1 MRIVIHRG
9 GGLPDIARGSLCL
22 VVCLLLAAVGMSAQG
37 TAQQDQ
43 EKPGKW
49 WGPFQVTGGIGVT
62 AQFVDVSGSES
73 KYRTDYNYSTGVNLS
88 EFSLT
93 LTPED
98 EGLSWLDHFKLDG
111 YGFGDA
117 NPYEHATLVF
127 GKRGRYEFQ
136 GRYRK
141 QNYFFDIPNFAMGS
155 HGSDSA
161 QRMTDLSLSLF
172 PHRRVTIELAY
183 VRNYTYGTS
192 FTSELIFQ
200 NLVQLINPRRAL
212 TQDYRVGAT
221 FDLDSLKATVVQNF
235 RKYKDDPSQTENQLI
250 GEGTLP
256 GVNASLPVRL
266 SVPSTQISAVYQ
278 PSYRWSLEGK
288 YRYSKGTAEAG
299 RSEGISLQLT
309 EGLTLEQIIQ
319 STSVSDRPEHVAEVE
334 ASVELTDSLI
344 FSNVFGWRNFEV
356 DGTFFEQQSFGSAGG
371 GSISSERTATSFVE
385 FRTIRNRPEL
395 EYVLSSEVSLFGGYQ
410 YEDRLVDWELN
421 QDFTFDEGLRE
432 VRIAH
437 SGFGGV
443 SWRPYRGS
451 RLYAEFEK
459 GIANSSLYTPEPRDF
474 TRFRF
479 NSGFPIGEH
488 LSITP
493 FLVISDYS
501 NKASALDY
509 ESDQIQAGAD
519 VIYRD
524 PDGRFDLSGG
534 YLVFDL
540 DSLTDSI
547 FYLGGD
553 LTESVLDYRVRLH
566 FAHVRAMFPIGNRL
580 RLRAAYQLLIDSG
593 SSSYPLDRNIV
604 EAGLNISLTESWSAD
619 IGYVFV
625 SYNEKLE
632 TVQDYDAN
640 RLGLTLRWGF

>member
-1 MRIVIHRG
+1 MSRRQRRFLV
-9 GGLPDIARGSLCL
+9 
-22 VVCLLLAAVGMSAQG
+22 VVCLFLAWGMVAAQS

-43 EKPGKW
+43 DKPGKW

-117 NPYEHATLVF
+117 YPYEQATLVF

-161 QRMTDLSLSLF
+161 NRMTDLSLSLF
-172 PHRRVTIELAY
+172 PHRRVTIELGY

-250 GEGTLP
+250 DEGTLP
-256 GVNASLPVRL
+256 GVDASLPVRL
-266 SVPSTQISAVYQ
+266 SVPSTQVTAVYQ
-278 PSYRWSLEGK
+278 PSYRWSLDGK

-319 STSVSDRPEHVAEVE
+319 ATSVSDRPEHVAEVE

-344 FSNVFGWRNFEV
+344 FSNVFGWRKFEV
-356 DGTFFEQQSFGSAGG
+356 DGTFFEQQSLGSAGG
-371 GSISSERTATSFVE
+371 GSMPSERTAESFVE

-421 QDFTFDEGLRE
+421 QSLAFDKGLRE

-459 GIANSSLYTPEPRDF
+459 GTANSSLYTPEPRNF

-553 LTESVLDYRVRLH
+553 LTENVLDYRVRLH
-566 FAHVRAMFPIGNRL
+566 FAHVRATFPIGTRL
-580 RLRAAYQLLIDSG
+580 RLRGAYQLLVDSG
-593 SSSYPLDRNIV
+593 GSSYPLDRNIV
-604 EAGLNISLTESWSAD
+604 EAGMNISLTESWSAD

-632 TVQDYDAN
+632 TVQDYNAN

>member
-1 MRIVIHRG
+1 MSRYNRHTLSAFLFVTALLVMCV
-9 GGLPDIARGSLCL
+9 LPPA
-22 VVCLLLAAVGMSAQG
+22 LAKPLP
-37 TAQQDQ
+37 QDGD
-43 EKPGKW
+43 ENEDKTKPS

-93 LTPED
+93 LTPEG

-117 NPYEHATLVF
+117 YPYEQATLVF
-127 GKRGRYEFQ
+127 GKRGLYEFQ

-161 QRMTDLSLSLF
+161 QRMTDLSLRLF
-172 PHRRVTIELAY
+172 PHRRATIELAY
-183 VRNYTYGTS
+183 VRNNTYGTS
-192 FTSELIFQ
+192 FTSEWIFQ

-212 TQDYRVGAT
+212 TQDFRVGAT

-235 RKYKDDPSQTENQLI
+235 RKYKDDPSQTENQLV
-250 GEGTLP
+250 EAGTLP
-256 GVNASLPVRL
+256 GVDASLPVRL
-266 SVPSTQISAVYQ
+266 SVPSTQVSAVYQ

-299 RSEGISLQLT
+299 RSESISLQLT
-309 EGLTLEQIIQ
+309 EGLTLEQIIRA
-319 STSVSDRPEHVAEVE
+319 TSVSDRPEHLAEVE

-356 DGTFFEQQSFGSAGG
+356 DGTFFEQQTLGSTVGAT
-371 GSISSERTATSFVE
+371 IPLERAATSFVE
-385 FRTIRNRPEL
+385 YRTIRNRPEL
-395 EYVLSSEVSLFGGYQ
+395 EYVISSEISLFGGYQ

-437 SGFGGV
+437 SGFGGI

-459 GIANSSLYTPEPRDF
+459 GTANNSLYTPEPREF
-474 TRFRF
+474 TRIRV
-479 NSGFPIGEH
+479 NAGFPVGEH
-488 LSITP
+488 LSVNP

-501 NKASALDY
+501 NKESVLDY
-509 ESDQIQAGAD
+509 ESDQIQAGVD

-524 PDGRFDLSGG
+524 PNGRFDLSGG

-553 LTESVLDYRVRLH
+553 LSEQVLDYRVSLH
-566 FAHVRAMFPIGNRL
+566 FAHVRAMFPIGNRV
-580 RLRAAYQLLIDSG
+580 RLRGAYQLLVDSG
-593 SSSYPLDRNIV
+593 NSSYPLDRNIV
-604 EAGLNISLTESWSAD
+604 EAGMNVSLTESWSAD

-632 TVQDYDAN
+632 NVQDYDAN